1 MRLRNVLAIILSI
14 SLICVSSWASACE
27 LSCSLSHSYPVSKSA
42 RGSSITQANEVQTS
56 GTNAPHSHCGHAKTA
71 SPGSAAKHSFENTS
85 KCTNAPCAQAQT
97 LSSPV
102 NERDG
107 TQPESL

>member
-1 MRLRNVLAIILSI
+1 MRLRNVLAIVLSM
-14 SLICVSSWASACE
+14 SLLCVSSWACTCE
-27 LSCSLSHSYPVSKSA
+27 LSCSLSRSYPVSKSA
-42 RGSSITQANEVQTS
+42 RGSTATQANEVQTS
-56 GTNAPHSHCGHAKTA
+56 GTNTSHSHCGHAKTA
-71 SPGSAAKHSFENTS
+71 SPGSTAKHSFEKTS

-107 TQPESL
+107 T